1 MTHAPKLAYND
12 WQVIDK
18 TTLLVWANDIQF
30 FDIRPADDI
39 LELRINDIQFFDIR
53 PADDILE
60 LRINNAA
67 DGTAVCMGNYTSV
80 GKAIVRARKWLDA
93 EEDQS

>member
-18 TTLLVWANDIQF
+18 TTLLVWA
-30 FDIRPADDI
+30 
-39 LELRINDIQFFDIR
+39 NDIQFFDIR